1 MTIVVGID
9 PSSKKIALC
18 VSSEVFQLDVI
29 RLPAG
34 LYSATGAAYREV
46 FSFLD
51 GLGHYDKVSVYM
63 EAPLVGR
70 NVASTIVQA
79 QVGGAVVAAV
89 KNSLRPT
96 PLHMVNVGTWKKQV
110 VGKGNA
116 QKSEV
121 AEWLEKNWPEAYHE
135 AAGDQ
140 DLIDAACI
148 NRYGVLHER
157 LLGKKIRA
165 RKIEEDEAVSRICHA
180 GGKQPAA

>member
-9 PSSKKIALC
+9 PSSKKLALC
-18 VSSEVFQLDVI
+18 IDGPKNYQFHTI

-34 LYSATGAAYREV
+34 LYLAAGAAYREV
-46 FSFLD
+46 FSCLD
-51 GLGHYDKVSVYM
+51 ELGHYDKVSVYM
-63 EAPLVGR
+63 ESPLVG
-70 NVASTIVQA
+70 VGGVHSTIIQS

-89 KNSLRPT
+89 SNSLRPT
-96 PLHMVNVGTWKKQV
+96 KLYMVNVGTWKKKV
-110 VGKGNA
+110 VGNGHAK
-116 QKSEV
+116 KPEV

-157 LLGKKIRA
+157 MLGKRIRA
-165 RKIEEDEAVSRICHA
+165 RKTEE
-180 GGKQPAA
+180 AAAA

>member
-34 LYSATGAAYREV
+34 MYLATGAAYREV
-46 FSFLD
+46 SLFLD
-51 GLGHYDKVSVYM
+51 NLVHYDKVSVYM
-63 EAPLVGR
+63 EAPLVG
-70 NVASTIVQA
+70 VGGVYSTIVQA
-79 QVGGAVVAAV
+79 QVGGAVMAAV

-110 VGKGNA
+110 VGNGQSK
-116 QKSEV
+116 KPEV

-157 LLGKKIRA
+157 MLGKRIRA
-165 RKIEEDEAVSRICHA
+165 RKTAQED
-180 GGKQPAA
+180 GGTAKRRTR